1 MFAPSQNET
10 RTIPFVDTDS
20 HVSRLQFQGS
30 LILIILVTLIAYAR
44 IMSLQLLNW
53 DDGDYVVLRPEIQ
66 QGLTLNG
73 IRWAFTTFQ
82 NANWHPL
89 TWMSHMLD
97 IQLFGVDSGMMH
109 LMNLAIHCANV
120 ILVALVVRGL
130 TARPTLAL
138 LVAMAFAIHPQHVEV
153 VAWVSERKELLS
165 TFFGLFA
172 ILMWQRFSTTR
183 CARNWCFAHGL
194 YLLALLSK
202 QMLVTLPCLFLVLAA
217 CPLKRGDD
225 AIQWRQIY
233 KTIPRLW
240 LFFVLS
246 IGFSICV
253 YIAQMSGGAVVSD
266 EALPMW
272 MRFGNAVQSVFMY
285 VVQTLVPIRL
295 NPFYRYHDVSNWIGS
310 LALMSISLIVI
321 TVWVWRN
328 RCRPA
333 ALAGWLWFLGTLVP
347 VLGFVQL
354 SVAARADRYVYF
366 PHIGLFILIGALPLW
381 NSVLFKG
388 WGKAFGA
395 VIVVLFATASFQQ
408 SLIWSDSVSL
418 WTACLRIDPDNYRG
432 HDLLA
437 QAYLRE
443 ERVDDALQQA
453 QIALQYPENKDSPY
467 LNLTLGS
474 ALLYQGDTAGATA
487 HLREAIS
494 LHPSNVSALINLG
507 YALHETDLAESKA
520 LFSKARSLDPGN
532 VEAIGNLANCEAETG
547 NFPRAIELLREAIS
561 FSPKDARLQENKKL
575 FEEAFQNHR

>member
-30 LILIILVTLIAYAR
+30 LILIILVTLVAYAR
-44 IMSLQLLNW
+44 VVTFQFLNW

-97 IQLFGVDSGMMH
+97 IQLFGIDSGMMH
-109 LMNLAIHCANV
+109 LTNLAIHCANV
-120 ILVALVVRGL
+120 ILVAMVVRGL
-130 TARPTLAL
+130 TARPAFAL
-138 LVAMAFAIHPQHVEV
+138 LAAAAFAIHPQHVEV

-253 YIAQMSGGAVVSD
+253 YIAQMSGGAVVSV

-366 PHIGLFILIGALPLW
+366 PHIGLFILIGALPLS

-467 LNLTLGS
+467 LNLTWGT

-494 LHPSNVSALINLG
+494 LHPRNVSALINLG

>member
-97 IQLFGVDSGMMH
+97 IQLFGIDSGMMH

-130 TARPTLAL
+130 TARHTLAL

-153 VAWVSERKELLS
+153 VS

-328 RCRPA
+328 RCRPG